1 MNIPS
6 HSPLRTWLL
15 GRFSI
20 SLPEYMLPNMSQFLF
35 QWENRTPDN
44 DYALAYPISLNEQ
57 PYADAATAKAE
68 WRKTVDELIEDKQ
81 TSFWGLAFHW
91 DVSKLFDVPAYLI
104 CYKKNALFNFHIM
117 LQRPECLMHL
127 IGRHGYYYPDTA
139 QKGPITDN
147 ILRILAEFYRRY
159 RPGHATRSG
168 NVFHT
173 CLGELHD
180 VVVNRNEKMSVLFTN
195 KEKTLLWGVDTSINY
210 WEEKEE
216 DLRSWMGRLGG
227 IAGAPSSRMR
237 KLPHLPNK
245 GFESLEKRGNGRAN
259 LTLEYA
265 GRIGDPCLPSF
276 SMGLTKRF
284 AGEMDAFRD
293 LWEVILEHF
302 LPLQQKKTTS

>member
-20 SLPEYMLPNMSQFLF
+20 SLPEYMLPDMPQFLF
-35 QWENRTPDN
+35 QWEDRTPDN
-44 DYALAYPISLNEQ
+44 DDALAYPISLNEQ
-57 PYADAATAKAE
+57 PYADAATARAE
-68 WRKTVDELIEDKQ
+68 WRKAVDDLLEENKRG
-81 TSFWGLAFHW
+81 WLAFHW

-104 CYKKNALFNFHIM
+104 CYKKNALFNFHIL

-139 QKGPITDN
+139 KKGPVTDN
-147 ILRILAEFYRRY
+147 ILRILAAFYRRY

-173 CLGELHD
+173 CFGELHD

-195 KEKTLLWGVDTSINY
+195 KEETLLWGVDTSINY
-210 WEEKEE
+210 WKEKEE
-216 DLRSWMGRLGG
+216 DLRSWMGRIGG

-245 GFESLEKRGNGRAN
+245 GFESLEKPEHDLAH

-265 GRIGDPCLPSF
+265 GRVGDPCLPSF

-302 LPLQQKKTTS
+302 FPLQQKKTTS

>member
-15 GRFSI
+15 GRFSL
-20 SLPEYMLPNMSQFLF
+20 SLPEYMLPNMPIFRF
-35 QWENRTPDN
+35 QWDDRTPDN

-68 WRKTVDELIEDKQ
+68 WRKAVDELLKRKKK
-81 TSFWGLAFHW
+81 SFWGLAFHW

-104 CYKKNALFNFHIM
+104 CYKKNALFNFHIL

-127 IGRHGYYYPDTA
+127 IGHHGYYYPDTA
-139 QKGPITDN
+139 KKGPVTDN
-147 ILRILAEFYRRY
+147 ILRILAAFYRRY

-173 CLGELHD
+173 GYGELHD

-210 WEEKEE
+210 WKEKEE
-216 DLRSWMGRLGG
+216 DLRSWMGRIGG

-245 GFESLEKRGNGRAN
+245 GFESLEKPEHDLAH

-265 GRIGDPCLPSF
+265 GRVGDPCLPSF

-302 LPLQQKKTTS
+302 FPLQQKKTTR

>member
-20 SLPEYMLPNMSQFLF
+20 SLPEYMLPDMPQFLF
-35 QWENRTPDN
+35 QWEDRTPDN
-44 DYALAYPISLNEQ
+44 DDALAYPISLNEQ
-57 PYADAATAKAE
+57 PYADAATARAE
-68 WRKTVDELIEDKQ
+68 WRKAVDELIEDQQ

-91 DVSKLFDVPAYLI
+91 DVSKLFDVPAYFI
-104 CYKKNALFNFHIM
+104 CYKESALFNFHIL

-127 IGRHGYYYPDTA
+127 IGRHSYYYPDTA
-139 QKGPITDN
+139 KKGPLTDD
-147 ILRILAEFYRRY
+147 ILHILAAFYRRY

-216 DLRSWMGRLGG
+216 DLRSWMGRIGG

-245 GFESLEKRGNGRAN
+245 GFESLEKPEHDLTH

-265 GRIGDPCLPSF
+265 GRVGDPCLPSF

>member
-20 SLPEYMLPNMSQFLF
+20 SLPEYMLPDMPQFLF
-35 QWENRTPDN
+35 QWEDRTPDN
-44 DYALAYPISLNEQ
+44 DDALAYPISLNEQ

-68 WRKTVDELIEDKQ
+68 WRKAVDELIEDKQ

-104 CYKKNALFNFHIM
+104 CYTKNGAEYNFHIL

-127 IGRHGYYYPDTA
+127 IGRKSYRYPDTA

-195 KEKTLLWGVDTSINY
+195 KEKTLLWG
-210 WEEKEE
+210 
-216 DLRSWMGRLGG
+216 GRHLHQLLGG
-227 IAGAPSSRMR
+227 EGRGSQELDGQARRDRGRSQLTDAEAP
-237 KLPHLPNK
+237 P
-245 GFESLEKRGNGRAN
+245 FAEQ
-259 LTLEYA
+259 
-265 GRIGDPCLPSF
+265 
-276 SMGLTKRF
+276 GL
-284 AGEMDAFRD
+284 
-293 LWEVILEHF
+293 
-302 LPLQQKKTTS
+302 

>member
-20 SLPEYMLPNMSQFLF
+20 SLPEYMLPDMPQFLF
-35 QWENRTPDN
+35 QWEDRTPDN
-44 DYALAYPISLNEQ
+44 DDALAYPISLNEQ
-57 PYADAATAKAE
+57 PYADASSARAE
-68 WRKTVDELIEDKQ
+68 WRKAVDDLLEENKRG
-81 TSFWGLAFHW
+81 WLAFHW

-104 CYKKNALFNFHIM
+104 CYQANGAEFKFHIL

-139 QKGPITDN
+139 KKGPVTDN
-147 ILRILAEFYRRY
+147 ILRILAAFYRRY

-173 CLGELHD
+173 CFGELHD

-195 KEKTLLWGVDTSINY
+195 KEETLLWGVDTSINY
-210 WEEKEE
+210 WKEKEE
-216 DLRSWMGRLGG
+216 DLRSWMGRIGG

-245 GFESLEKRGNGRAN
+245 GFESLEKRGNDRAN

-302 LPLQQKKTTS
+302 FPLQQKKTTS

>member
-20 SLPEYMLPNMSQFLF
+20 SLPEYMLPNMPQFLF

-195 KEKTLLWGVDTSINY
+195 KEKNLLWGVDTSINY